1 MKKIILLLAIAF
13 CFGKLQAQVICTD
26 TVSSAEVQ
34 RINENLA
41 YFYKANRASQRWYA
55 VSVVCFVGNTLKD
68 NSNTKGLTFLPTIGT
83 ATTVIGTLLYL
94 RSYKYLNP
102 KYKKPAKVKLK
113 M

>member
-68 NSNTKGLTFLPTIGT
+68 NSNTKG
-83 ATTVIGTLLYL
+83 
-94 RSYKYLNP
+94 SYKYLNP